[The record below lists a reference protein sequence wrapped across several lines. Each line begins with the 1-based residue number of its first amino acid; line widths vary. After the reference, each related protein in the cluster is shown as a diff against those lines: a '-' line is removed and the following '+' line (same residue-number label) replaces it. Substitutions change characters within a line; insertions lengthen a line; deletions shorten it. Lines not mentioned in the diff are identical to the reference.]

1 MFFQQSPKSVLIR
14 NSHDL
19 DVTWLWPGC
28 DLDVTWLWPGY
39 VSVQT
44 HVCVCIE
51 YFKMFFI
58 HAEVRSCISGESFRN
73 MWISWLRLDFA
84 AWAHQRLWTSTVCSI
99 AKPATMWNKHYHSF
113 DFKQPAS
120 RNWRHNKQVTTAD
133 FEQPPWSILNFRFC
147 CHWFDVPLRPSPLI
161 SMLRR
166 QLCFILFCALYSGHV
181 PTQHWIQGEGRGEK
195 SKVKYWP

>member
-1 MFFQQSPKSVLIR
+1 
-14 NSHDL
+14 
-19 DVTWLWPGC
+19 
-28 DLDVTWLWPGY
+28 
-39 VSVQT
+39 
-44 HVCVCIE
+44 
-51 YFKMFFI
+51 MFFI

-73 MWISWLRLDFA
+73 MWISWLRLDFG
-84 AWAHQRLWTSTVCSI
+84 AWAHQRLWTSTVCNI
-99 AKPATMWNKHYHSF
+99 AKAATMWNKYYHSF

-166 QLCFILFCALYSGHV
+166 QSCFTFFLRALFWPRADPTLNSGGGGGARNLRLSIDHRQ
-181 PTQHWIQGEGRGEK
+181 TSNLKTWIQNREQQC
-195 SKVKYWP
+195 YNWPIWVGAAWLKQD